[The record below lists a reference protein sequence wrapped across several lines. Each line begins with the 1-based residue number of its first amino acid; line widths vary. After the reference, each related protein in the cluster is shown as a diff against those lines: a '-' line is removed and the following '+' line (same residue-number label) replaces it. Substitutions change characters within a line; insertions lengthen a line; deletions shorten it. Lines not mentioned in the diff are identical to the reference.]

1 MHSLFLST
9 EGIGQA
15 AVLSALGRD
24 LNKDLLVLGLQVG
37 KAVLLSCNW

>member
-1 MHSLFLST
+1 MHSLFLKT

-24 LNKDLLVLGLQVG
+24 LNKGDLY
-37 KAVLLSCNW
+37 